1 MVNQLRAN
9 SFPKNLA
16 NLTEIEIGISG
27 RCNAGCV
34 DCERWSIID
43 NNNIFVN
50 KNNPILNKIMD
61 RQKIKETFAKC
72 KKLES
77 VLFIGTTGDPLSHPQ
92 LDLICQDLIEMYPK
106 IKIIM
111 HTNGSLG
118 RKELWTNLAKMPNV
132 RVEFAIDGL
141 EDTNH
146 IYRRNVKWESVIA
159 NVKHF
164 ISLGGYA
171 EWKYVAF
178 PHNRHQIP
186 RARHMAKELGFD
198 NFNLVSRHS
207 PTIWMDNLILQ
218 EAQNKLPK
226 KIHPD
231 ATNERVEYEQELQRT
246 LDRFAQANGII
257 EPECAS
263 NFNKSEK
270 PNKFLKSNTATKI
283 FIEADG
289 SVWPCCFVAVLEFYS
304 NAVISN
310 YWIDK
315 KKYFDEKYGV
325 GWNNLYNNPIEK
337 ILATE
342 LFPPYVT
349 RGFKDLKTATVD
361 EVIPACIINCGKC
374 NFYDPIGS
382 ETDHSTEFFMHRD

>member
-1 MVNQLRAN
+1 MVSQLR
-9 SFPKNLA
+9 KNAIERSLA

-43 NNNIFVN
+43 GKKLFVN

-61 RQKIKETFAKC
+61 RKKIRETFAKC
-72 KKLES
+72 KKLQS
-77 VLFIGTTGDPLSHPQ
+77 VLFIGTTGDPLSHPE
-92 LDLICQDLIEMYPK
+92 LDLICQDLIDLYPK

-118 RKELWTNLAKMPNV
+118 KKEVWTNLAKMPNV
-132 RVEFAIDGL
+132 RIEFAIDGL

-146 IYRRNVKWESVIA
+146 IYRRNVKWESVMS
-159 NVKHF
+159 NVKHY
-164 ISLGGYA
+164 IGLGGSA

-186 RARHMAKELGFD
+186 RAIYMSDQLGFD

-207 PTIWMDNLILQ
+207 PTIWMDNLILEQ
-218 EAQNKLPK
+218 SQHKNPK
-226 KIHPD
+226 KTFAGTTMPK
-231 ATNERVEYEQELQRT
+231 VEYEKELQKN
-246 LDRFAQANGII
+246 LDKFVMANGTI
-257 EPECAS
+257 EPECAQ
-263 NFNKSEK
+263 NFSKSEK
-270 PNKFLKSNTATKI
+270 PNKFLKSNTTTKI

-304 NAVISN
+304 NKMISS
-310 YWIDK
+310 YWNDK
-315 KKYFDEKYGV
+315 KKYFNDKYGI
-325 GWNNLYNNPIEK
+325 GWNNLYKTSIDK
-337 ILATE
+337 ILNTE

-349 RGFKDLKTATVD
+349 KSFYDLDKATSD
-361 EVIPACIINCGKC
+361 DVIPACIINCGKC